1 MEIGTMQKQTVT
13 IDGVGYD
20 YPRGTPFRRIAAD
33 FQIGR
38 AHV

>member
-1 MEIGTMQKQTVT
+1 MKLRPEFITHLTKDEAILVPLGN
-13 IDGVGYD
+13 
-20 YPRGTPFRRIAAD
+20 AD

>member
-20 YPRGTPFRRIAAD
+20 YPRAMASHFSPSSAKKTARTW
-33 FQIGR
+33 
-38 AHV
+38 